1 MKKLLIIAFVG
12 FFAQLIDGSLGMGF
26 GVTSSSILLTLGLT
40 PAIVSATIHFSEIAT
55 TAASGISHMSFAN
68 ADKKLILRLAV
79 PGSMFAF
86 ISAALVSHLHANIVK
101 PAVALFLI
109 SIGIYILYQ
118 FAFKGKRSY
127 TDGPPPSNKL
137 LIPLSSVAGFLT
149 AIGGGGWGPVN
160 TSVLVSRRNAN
171 VRHVIGSVSVSEFFV
186 TIAASV
192 SFLIF
197 LRLDQINWGLVA
209 ALSIGGVAAAPFAAW
224 MVKVIPVEVLGIFVG
239 GLIIFTNS
247 NTLMNAFGAD
257 ASMATIV
264 RITVVVAWL
273 GLLLYT
279 LNKAGKLPNFFQKKQ
294 THKVGK
300 N

>member
-1 MKKLLIIAFVG
+1 M
-12 FFAQLIDGSLGMGF
+12 
-26 GVTSSSILLTLGLT
+26 
-40 PAIVSATIHFSEIAT
+40 
-55 TAASGISHMSFAN
+55 
-68 ADKKLILRLAV
+68 
-79 PGSMFAF
+79 
-86 ISAALVSHLHANIVK
+86 
-101 PAVALFLI
+101 
-109 SIGIYILYQ
+109 
-118 FAFKGKRSY
+118 
-127 TDGPPPSNKL
+127 
-137 LIPLSSVAGFLT
+137 AGFLT
-149 AIGGGGWGPVN
+149 AVGGGGWGPVN

-186 TIAASV
+186 TIAASI

-257 ASMATIV
+257 AGVAAVV

-273 GLLLYT
+273 VLLVYT
-279 LNKAGKLPNFFQKKQ
+279 LNKAGKLPNFFRKANTQSR
-294 THKVGK
+294 K